1 MRYGRM
7 RRVLGLGG
15 AVLVLGVL
23 SGPAAQAAPAG
34 TVVAWGDNA
43 DGQLGNGT
51 FTAHSTAQ
59 AVHDLAG
66 VKQLR
71 GGREHV
77 IALRTNGTVWAWG
90 HNNYG
95 QVGDG
100 TTTNRNVPVQVS
112 GLTDVKQISTGHY
125 HSMCVDQRHPGG

>member
-1 MRYGRM
+1 MAYGRM

-15 AVLVLGVL
+15 AVLMLGAL
-23 SGPAAQAAPAG
+23 SGTAAQAAPPG

-43 DGQLGNGT
+43 DGQLGNGS

-59 AVHDLAG
+59 AVHNLTN

-90 HNNYG
+90 
-95 QVGDG
+95 
-100 TTTNRNVPVQVS
+100 TTTTARWA
-112 GLTDVKQISTGHY
+112 TE
-125 HSMCVDQRHPGG
+125 R

>member
-43 DGQLGNGT
+43 DGQLGLGST
-51 FTAHSTAQ
+51 SIVSSPTLIPGDYRYRRIAGGFYHACAFTLASEAWCWGNNADGRLGDGSTATTSRPPS
-59 AVHDLAG
+59 DGCGLATPMG
-66 VKQLR
+66 PTEH
-71 GGREHV
+71 GR
-77 IALRTNGTVWAWG
+77 R
-90 HNNYG
+90 
-95 QVGDG
+95 
-100 TTTNRNVPVQVS
+100 
-112 GLTDVKQISTGHY
+112 
-125 HSMCVDQRHPGG
+125 